1 MPTWL
6 ALPDPVHHAL
16 LVLAPLFPLL
26 LALLG
31 AHTASARW
39 LTRAAPLATIPAWL
53 LVFAGSAE
61 RAWPD
66 LLLGLVLGIDLPRS
80 AWLALTLLLW
90 TCATWFGVTY
100 MAHDEHRRRYQ
111 FFLLG
116 AMSGNIG
123 LILARDPITFF
134 SFFALMSLMSY
145 GLVIH
150 DGRPGSLRAGRVY
163 LGMALLGEML
173 QFAALGLLFFE
184 PAAAAMSGSGLTIDQ
199 LANRDLSA
207 STIGL
212 LLAGFGVKAGLL
224 GLHMWLPMAHPVAP
238 TPASAVL
245 SGSMIK
251 AGLIGWMT
259 FLPLGSA
266 TYPNLG
272 ASVAVLGVTGALLAA
287 LAGLLQTHPK
297 AVLAYSSVSQMGLMI
312 TAVGLGLIDPATGK
326 LTLWIVLL
334 YALHHGIAK
343 CLLFLSVGLRTVRPM
358 RGFETTLFWSGT
370 IFAAIALI
378 GAPFT
383 SGAVAKSHLKYLVK
397 DSVWIGA
404 PTLGLFLT
412 AAAAGT
418 TILMFRYLATLRR
431 LQPDPHHTAPARILL
446 PWLVLLLATLAA
458 TPAAAGWWAKRGGL
472 PPAPMLDA
480 LTLLLPLL
488 AGAVL
493 YALITR
499 ALRLDTR
506 TEPVIPPGDLVAW
519 LHHAWAR
526 IQPTR
531 PAAASV
537 APPAPPS
544 FSAHPALARLARLEG
559 TLSRWATGLAAI
571 ALAVL
576 LFAALAWWTGS

>member
-1 MPTWL
+1 MPTWWVIPE
-6 ALPDPVHHAL
+6 AWHHTL

-31 AHTASARW
+31 GHAVVARW
-39 LTRAAPLATIPAWL
+39 IARIAPWATLPAWL
-53 LVFAGSAE
+53 LVFSGPAE

-66 LLLGLVLGIDLPRS
+66 LLLGLVLGIDLMRS

-100 MAHDEHRRRYQ
+100 MAHDEHRRRYH

-123 LILARDPITFF
+123 LILARDPVTFF

-150 DGRPGSLRAGRVY
+150 DGRPASLRAGRVY

-184 PAAAAMSGSGLTIDQ
+184 PAATAMSGSGLTIDQ
-199 LANRDLSA
+199 LANRPA
-207 STIGL
+207 SPVAIGL

-224 GLHMWLPMAHPVAP
+224 GLHVWLPMAHPVAP

-259 FLPLGSA
+259 FLPLGYTAYPGIGSA
-266 TYPNLG
+266 
-272 ASVAVLGVTGALLAA
+272 VAMLGVAGALLAA

-312 TAVGLGLIDPATGK
+312 TAVGLGLLDPATGK
-326 LTLWIVLL
+326 ITRWIVVL

-358 RGFETTLFWSGT
+358 RGLETTLFWSGT
-370 IFAAIALI
+370 VFAAIALI

-397 DSVWIGA
+397 DSVWVGA
-404 PTLGLFLT
+404 PTIGLLLT

-418 TILMFRYLATLRR
+418 TLLMIRYLVTLRR
-431 LQPDPHHTAPARILL
+431 INPDLHHTAPARILL
-446 PWLVLLLATLAA
+446 PWVLLLAAALAA
-458 TPAAAGWWAKRGGL
+458 TPAAAGWWMKGGSM

-480 LTLLLPLL
+480 VTLLLPLL
-488 AGAVL
+488 AGLVV
-493 YALITR
+493 YALSAR
-499 ALRLDTR
+499 VLRLHSR
-506 TEPVIPPGDLVAW
+506 TEPLIPPGDVAGW
-519 LHHAWAR
+519 IMHAWSR
-526 IQPTR
+526 IKPSRTLAAPPP
-531 PAAASV
+531 PAAT
-537 APPAPPS
+537 PS
-544 FSAHPALARLARLEG
+544 FSAHPALGHLARAEG
-559 TLSRWATGLAAI
+559 FLSRWATGLAAI
-571 ALAVL
+571 ALAVV
-576 LFAALAWWTGS
+576 LFATLAWWSGS

>member
-1 MPTWL
+1 MPVWL
-6 ALPDPVHHAL
+6 DMPDAWHHAL

-26 LALLG
+26 LALLS
-31 AHTASARW
+31 AHAGSARW
-39 LTRAAPLATIPAWL
+39 TARAAPLATLPAWIL
-53 LVFAGSAE
+53 AFAGPAE

-66 LLLGLVLGIDLPRS
+66 LLLGLVVGIDLMRS

-116 AMSGNIG
+116 AMSGNLG
-123 LILARDPITFF
+123 LILARDPVTFF

-150 DGRPGSLRAGRVY
+150 DGRPDSLRAGRVY

-173 QFAALGLLFFE
+173 QFAALGLLFFD
-184 PAAAAMSGSGLTIDQ
+184 PAAAAMSGSGLTMDQ
-199 LANRDLSA
+199 LANRPVSPVA
-207 STIGL
+207 IGL

-224 GLHMWLPMAHPVAP
+224 GLHVWLPMAHPVAP

-259 FLPLGSA
+259 FLPLGYAAYPGLGSA
-266 TYPNLG
+266 
-272 ASVAVLGVTGALLAA
+272 VALLGVAGALLAA

-312 TAVGLGLIDPATGK
+312 TAVGLGLLDPATGK
-326 LTLWIVLL
+326 ITRWIVLL

-343 CLLFLSVGLRTVRPM
+343 CLLFLSVGLRSVRPM
-358 RGFETTLFWSGT
+358 RGLEKTLFWSGT
-370 IFAAIALI
+370 VFAAIALI

-397 DSVWIGA
+397 DSVWAGA
-404 PTLGLFLT
+404 PTIGLLLT

-418 TILMFRYLATLRR
+418 TLLMIRYLVTLRR
-431 LQPDPHHTAPARILL
+431 IEPDPHHTAPARILL
-446 PWLVLLLATLAA
+446 PWVFLLVAALAA
-458 TPAAAGWWAKRGGL
+458 TPAAAGWWMTRGGM

-480 LTLLLPLL
+480 VTLLLPLL
-488 AGAVL
+488 AGAAL
-493 YALITR
+493 YAIAAR
-499 ALRLDTR
+499 ALRLHTR
-506 TEPVIPPGDLVAW
+506 TEPLIPPGDLAAW
-519 LHHAWAR
+519 MHRAW
-526 IQPTR
+526 TR
-531 PAAASV
+531 LKPERRNAEPLAAPAA
-537 APPAPPS
+537 PS
-544 FSAHPALARLARLEG
+544 LSAHPALGFLARTEDV
-559 TLSRWATGLAAI
+559 LSRWTSGLAAI

-576 LFAALAWWTGS
+576 LLAALVWWTGS